1 MAKLF
6 KRKYWV
12 VDPKTGER
20 IQKQAENWSAKVK
33 DDLGVWQRVT
43 FCPDKILSGLM
54 LDDLKRKA
62 MKCRAG
68 LADPFDA
75 HRKRPLREHVVDFEK
90 SLEHKGNTAEHCRLV
105 ANRARRVIDDCRFR
119 RIADLSAS
127 RVQRALA
134 ELKRGDSKRAGLSQQ
149 TVNFHLQAIKQFC
162 RWLVADRRTGENPLT
177 HLQGG
182 NVKLDVRLERRELS
196 EEEIRWLLETVRSSA
211 ACHGLSG
218 LERFT
223 LYAVAL
229 GTGLRASEL
238 ASLTPASFDFDDDS
252 PTVRIEAAS
261 EKARR
266 GDVIPLPPDLVGI
279 LRPWLKTMSR
289 GKRLWPGKWAAH
301 KYASKFI
308 QHDLKAARA
317 AWLEK
322 AADATERESR
332 DKSDF
337 LSYRNHDNQQADFHS
352 LRHTYLSR
360 LGRSGASP
368 KVMQKLARHST
379 VELTLG
385 RYTHAGLF
393 DLSSAVNAM
402 PPLPIKVAPQA
413 KRAVLRATGTDDVCG
428 PSMAPKFGPVAPKL
442 AQADASKRQR
452 LRTIDVTDADASFND
467 NSTSHREFEQQRQRL
482 SKTDKRR
489 ERDSNPRYPYG
500 HAGFQDRCIQPLC
513 HLSERAGV

>member
-1 MAKLF
+1 MVA
-6 KRKYWV
+6 
-12 VDPKTGER
+12 
-20 IQKQAENWSAKVK
+20 
-33 DDLGVWQRVT
+33 
-43 FCPDKILSGLM
+43 
-54 LDDLKRKA
+54 DLKRKA
-62 MKCRAG
+62 MQCRAG
-68 LADPFDA
+68 VADPFEA
-75 HRKRPLREHVVDFEK
+75 HRKRPLSEHLADFEK
-90 SLEHKGNTAEHCRLV
+90 SLEHKGNTTTHCRQV
-105 ANRARRVIDDCRFR
+105 TNRARRVVDDCRFR
-119 RIADLSAS
+119 RIGDFSAS

-134 ELKRGDSKRAGLSQQ
+134 DLKRGDSKQAGLSQQ

-162 RWLVADRRTGENPLT
+162 RWLVADRRTAENPLT

-182 NVKLDVRLERRELS
+182 NVKLDVRLERRELAD
-196 EEEIRWLLETVRSSA
+196 EEIRWLLEA
-211 ACHGLSG
+211 ARTGSRFCELAGLQ
-218 LERFT
+218 RFT
-223 LYAVAL
+223 LYATAL

-238 ASLTPASFDFDDDS
+238 ASLTPESFDFDDDT
-252 PTVRIEAAS
+252 PTVRIDAFN

-266 GDVIPLPPDLVGI
+266 GDVIPLPPDLVEL
-279 LRPWLKTMSR
+279 LRPLLKSIPK
-289 GKRLWPGKWAAH
+289 GKRLWPGKWAAY

-317 AWLEK
+317 AWLGK
-322 AADATERESR
+322 ATDSAEREAR

-337 LSYRNHDNQQADFHS
+337 LTYRNDDHQQADFHS

-402 PPLPIKVAPQA
+402 PPLPIQEAPQTE
-413 KRAVLRATGTDDVCG
+413 RDVMRATGTDANTGASPKVTG
-428 PSMAPKFGPVAPKL
+428 PKLAPKVWASGPKL
-442 AQADASKRQR
+442 AQASDNDQQR
-452 LRTIDVTDADASFND
+452 LRVVEQADS
-467 NSTSHREFEQQRQRL
+467 NSSLNITPNSDQRFEQQRQRL

-513 HLSERAGV
+513 HLSERVGV

>member
-12 VDPKTGER
+12 VDPKSGER

-43 FCPDKILSGLM
+43 FCPDKTLSGLM

-75 HRKRPLREHVVDFEK
+75 HRKRPLSEHVAEFEK
-90 SLEHKGNTAEHCRLV
+90 SLEDNGNTAAYCRLV

-119 RIADLSAS
+119 RIADISAS
-127 RVQRALA
+127 RAQAALA
-134 ELKRGDSKRAGLSQQ
+134 DLKRGDSKQVGLSQQ

-162 RWLVADRRTGENPLT
+162 RWLVADRRTGETPLT

-196 EEEIRWLLETVRSSA
+196 TEEIRWLLETVQSSA
-211 ACHGLSG
+211 ASHSLSG
-218 LERFT
+218 IERFR
-223 LYAVAL
+223 LYATAL

-238 ASLTPASFDFDDDS
+238 ASLTPASFDFDDD
-252 PTVRIEAAS
+252 PPIVRIGAAN

-266 GDVIPLPPDLVGI
+266 GDVIPLPPDLVNL

-317 AWLEK
+317 AWLDK
-322 AADATERESR
+322 ATDAAERESR

-337 LSYRNHDNQQADFHS
+337 LDYRNHDNQQADFHS

-368 KVMQKLARHST
+368 KVMQMLARHST

-393 DLSSAVNAM
+393 DLSSAVNAL
-402 PPLPIKVAPQA
+402 PPLPIKDAPQTEP
-413 KRAVLRATGTDDVCG
+413 AVLRATGTDDVCG
-428 PSMAPKFGPVAPKL
+428 PSMAPNFGPVVPKL
-442 AQADASKRQR
+442 AQTGASERQR
-452 LRTIDVTDADASFND
+452 LRTIDATDAES
-467 NSTSHREFEQQRQRL
+467 STNENPPNHRGIEQHRRRM
-482 SKTDKRR
+482 SKTEKRR
-489 ERDSNPRYPYG
+489 EGDSNPRYPYG
-500 HAGFQDRCIQPLC
+500 HAGFQDRCVIV
-513 HLSERAGV
+513 AT